1 MRHHFGSLVV
11 SLAWFVAMTGCNRE
25 GDGGAAS
32 TPANPPVQQPEKPPI
47 ATVPGCTTLSPG
59 PSPLRRLT
67 RFEYNNTVADL
78 LGDTTRPAE
87 RFPPEEQALGFDNDT
102 TVLRVP
108 ILLAES
114 YVAAAQ
120 DLSSRALGNV
130 SGLTGCD
137 PAALAGDTG
146 RELACAGAFINSF
159 GERAYRRPLLADE
172 SARLLSLYRTARA
185 EFDFSSAIGA
195 IIETVLLAP
204 QFMYRVEFGAAVE
217 NLPGVEAV
225 DSWGVASRLSY
236 FLWGSMPDATL
247 LDAARSDSLRT
258 REQVL
263 VQARRMFDH
272 ARTRGVVRHFH
283 DYWLGLL
290 AIDGQ
295 GKDTALF
302 PDYTP
307 QIGSLLRRQTE
318 AFAEYNYFQGNGD
331 LTSLLTAPFNMM
343 NETLAAYYGVTGPV
357 GDELVKLDLDP
368 TRHAGL
374 ITQASM
380 LSWNATANRTHP
392 ILRGRFIREKLFC
405 STPPDPPDDIVDTR
419 DTVDDPNATERERL
433 AVHRADPAC
442 AGCHTLMDPIGFGL
456 ENFDASGRWRDL
468 EGGQP
473 VDVSGQ
479 IVGTDVAGAFVGPIE
494 LASKVAQSRDVE
506 ACLVTHWSRFANGR
520 AETEQDAC
528 GTAWLVDQF
537 RGSGRSLRE
546 LVLSMTQTD
555 AFLYRT
561 APNAAAKPTE
571 SSR

>member
-1 MRHHFGSLVV
+1 MRHQFGSLALCIAWSVGV
-11 SLAWFVAMTGCNRE
+11 AGCDRELAGSAPGDPAKPAETEPEAAPVAM
-25 GDGGAAS
+25 
-32 TPANPPVQQPEKPPI
+32 
-47 ATVPGCTTLSPG
+47 VPGCATLSPG

-78 LGDTTRPAE
+78 LGDTTAPAD

-114 YVAAAQ
+114 YVTAAQ
-120 DLSSRALGNV
+120 DLTERALGNV
-130 SGLTGCD
+130 AGLTGCD
-137 PAALAGDTG
+137 PAALTAAPAG
-146 RELACAGAFINSF
+146 EQACAAAFVNNF
-159 GERAYRRPLLADE
+159 GQRAYRRPLLPDE
-172 SARLLSLYRTARA
+172 SARLLSVYRTARA
-185 EFDFSSAIGA
+185 ELDFTESIGA

-204 QFMYRVEFGAAVE
+204 QFMYRVEFGAAVDGQ
-217 NLPGVEAV
+217 PGVEAV

-236 FLWGSMPDATL
+236 FLWGSMPDAAL
-247 LDAARSDSLRT
+247 FDAARADALQT
-258 REQVL
+258 REQV
-263 VQARRMFDH
+263 QAQAKRMFDDP
-272 ARTRGVVRHFH
+272 RTRGVVRHFH

-290 AIDGQ
+290 SIDGQ

-302 PDYTP
+302 PDYTG

-318 AFAEYNYFQGNGD
+318 AFAEYTYFEGNGD

-357 GDELVKLDLDP
+357 GDQFVKLDLDP
-368 TRHAGL
+368 TRYAGL
-374 ITQASM
+374 ITQASL

-405 STPPDPPDDIVDTR
+405 SPPPDPPDNIVDTR
-419 DTVDDPNATERERL
+419 DAVNNPNATERERL

-468 EGGQP
+468 ESGQP
-473 VDVSGQ
+473 VDASGE
-479 IVGTDVAGAFVGPIE
+479 IVGTDVAGPFVGPIE
-494 LASKVAQSRDVE
+494 LATKVAQSREVE

-520 AETEQDAC
+520 AETAADAC
-528 GTAWLVDQF
+528 GTAWLTEQF
-537 RGSGRSLRE
+537 RSSGRSLRE

-561 APNAAAKPTE
+561 APHAAPPE
-571 SSR
+571 SSP